1 MIFLDQMKNMKIYRR
16 PMFLP
21 TLENDK
27 KKKSAVLL
35 LTPNYLSSE
44 KLMNHPL
51 LVNKLR
57 YQSYYLQPDVS
68 YYISGKSTNAILKEE
83 YVYESTHLD
92 LYQSISEM
100 TASERNKL
108 KDSQFGLPKTRE
120 YPIHDEKHVRSAI
133 RFFNYVS
140 KADEKELADNI
151 NKAIKKFGMN
161 IKVGDNNRFKKY
173 YTESYIENE
182 LSFVDEG
189 VTYSNTIQKPMLSVS
204 AIITNNEGKILIL
217 DHVKCGAY
225 TIPGGKVDE
234 SDKSNEDA
242 IRREIKEEIG
252 IDIKSMSLYCV
263 NNFCCNYPAGSE
275 EYVYVSDITY
285 LVQTYDGEITNNE
298 PEKHK
303 SIEWMDRDELC
314 NNPNIPTS
322 RLLQCYLDNWK
333 KKVNDVTHTLTD
345 SLNSFI
351 YFSGYSKDIEVVRRI
366 ITPASY
372 YNTLANLLCIP
383 IIKANDIPVL
393 KLTVTSPGIA
403 GDCYASVNDE
413 GYLVINI
420 NIPRYELGDLDT
432 YILDLNSIIYKSILI
447 CKYPNLKYTKFP
459 DIIADFITDNDTKY
473 KQMGYTIFQG
483 IGLTIKELIIA
494 ISREDY
500 EPIVSKAMEINPD
513 IRRTDFFES
522 TYNSDE
528 RSIKYSRPVENKEIE
543 TIHKESVELMNS
555 NIFDEVEM
563 AYDEADYLRMGDIIT
578 FFNEAGKFDTEL
590 RAILYAERIR
600 QRGELLILLKEVK
613 EKNPWIKFAFPDLE
627 RYQGRNVFIDLYYYN
642 EIYFKNSTWKMQK
655 GYNLYLE
662 LLQRLINDPRIT
674 KAGYQKKTVFIPVN
688 DWHNNPA
695 SKMWLY
701 REEINPISILFELMK
716 NNSPLIKKTFKDTEI
731 VFFDRDKYFKLNFN
745 EVEDIPRTAQI
756 LRRFI
761 SIISSKAEFDP
772 EDIDTTL
779 DNKES
784 SKTIKANII
793 DQIELSTGVDVTGKE
808 LAIKKA
814 SKEMNKS
821 EAKNSKTKPIDP
833 VSANYSNKTD
843 VKSPATIEVED
854 KAKEKKLTKISDP
867 DKEKEKEAK
876 MIKLASIIDDVSDN
890 AADTDDAFDRL
901 DNYDDLRDLIIDINS
916 MRDDEV
922 KIDAARSAR
931 MNELDKQFL
940 AAQVKGKSIK
950 ELLDTANVNTSLS
963 TSSLKIDSPNEEWKE
978 MKFMNFD
985 KDYDLDKDI
994 VSCFYHFTKTSKPIS
1009 IRNID
1014 VTDNSTSEDRL
1025 DLYTVEMED
1034 FRGTRFTIK
1043 LDIPRMVDNR
1053 LLLRGNAKSIQTQL
1067 FNMPILKTEPG
1078 VAQVV
1083 TNYQKIFVRRKNTS
1097 SGRSNAK
1104 ASVFIKA
1111 VEKYTGKNLKIELG
1125 DNTRVAD
1132 KYELPIDYIDISGVV
1147 SKFETEEA
1155 IFFFN
1160 QTEMRELY
1168 PTVDDNYGVPIG
1180 IIKKTKDIIYYTIN
1194 NYSSSIVDKIMQ
1206 YVNDSEFYEL
1216 MTTLKP
1222 STSSTYSECSILNTK
1237 IPLVIVCGYVEGL
1250 TKVLQK
1256 ANINFRLTEKISNEE
1271 RKDLGRSFIK
1281 FEDGYLIYENTYIA
1295 SMLLS
1300 GLKICPTDLYSMTDI
1315 DNKNMYIEFLDNFGG
1330 RVKAD
1335 GLDNFYDCLI
1345 DPMTLEC
1352 LEYYKLPTDFVSV
1365 LLYANMLL
1373 CDNKYI
1379 AHTDMSSR
1387 RIRRMELIAAYTY
1400 EVLALGYAEYA
1411 NMIKHNRGGAT
1422 ISVKQSSVIDRIL
1435 TSPISSDDSIINAL
1449 YAIETTNSIT
1459 YKGKAGLNDDRSYSL
1474 DKRTYDNSMLNT
1486 LGMSTGFS
1494 ANVGVTRQAT
1504 MDMNVD
1510 SSRGYVKSIDG
1521 DTSKMNAAK
1530 SLCAT
1535 EGMTPFGTTRD
1546 DTPRTYMTFVQTA
1559 KHMVRTVESDPLLV
1573 TNGTDQAIP
1582 YMTIDKF
1589 AFKAK
1594 SEGKIKEI
1602 KPDEYII
1609 VEYKNGKKDY
1619 INLKETVEKN
1629 SDGGFFVP
1637 LKLSKMEGLKVGD
1650 NVQPGQILAY
1660 DKTSFSNSVGE
1671 SDNIAYNIGKLVK
1684 VAIINTDEGFEDSG
1698 VCSERLSK
1706 KLSSRIIKKVDHV
1719 IDKDANVFKM
1729 AKVGDLVEVEDPLI
1743 IWQNP
1748 HDDEEVDSLLRIMGA
1763 NSTKEE
1769 VSELGRKSIKSIMSG
1784 KVADIKIYRTVEL
1797 DELSPSLKKIV
1808 KEYEAPIIDLK
1819 KKLESEGLPSTD
1831 LPATYKLAP
1840 EGKLKKSQ
1848 EAILIEFY
1856 LEYTDTVAIGD
1867 KITYFSANKAII
1879 KNILPDNKAPYTNFR
1894 PNEPLDAFLSQT
1906 SVDKRMVSSLIVQGS
1921 INKLLV
1927 ELDRS
1932 CKDILG
1938 IPYDDSQV

>member
-1 MIFLDQMKNMKIYRR
+1 MIFVDQLKNMKIYRR

-27 KKKSAVLL
+27 KKKSAIML

-44 KLMNHPL
+44 RLMNHPL
-51 LVNKLR
+51 LINKLR
-57 YQSYYLQPDVS
+57 FQSYYLQPDVS
-68 YYISGKSTNAILKEE
+68 YYINGKSTNSVLKEE
-83 YVYESTHLD
+83 YVYEATQLD
-92 LYQSISEM
+92 FYQNLYEM
-100 TASERNKL
+100 SASERNKI
-108 KDSQFGLPKTRE
+108 KDFGLPQQKK
-120 YPIHDEKHVRSAI
+120 YPLHDEKHVRSAI
-133 RFFNYVS
+133 RFFNYCS
-140 KADEKELADNI
+140 KSEEEELANNI
-151 NKAIKKFGMN
+151 IKAIKKYNMN
-161 IKVGDNNRFKKY
+161 VNIGDNNRLKKY
-173 YTESYIENE
+173 YTEAYKEE
-182 LSFVDEG
+182 GLEFFDEG
-189 VTYSNTIQKPMLSVS
+189 VVYSNTPQNPLLSVS
-204 AIITNNEGKILIL
+204 AIITNEEGKILVL
-217 DHVKCGAY
+217 DHVKCAAY

-234 SDKSNEDA
+234 TDTTLGEA
-242 IRREIKEEIG
+242 IKREVREELG
-252 IDIKSMSLYCV
+252 IEVKSMAKFCV
-263 NNFCCNYPAGSE
+263 NNFCCNYPTGSDQYI
-275 EYVYVSDITY
+275 YVADHTFIIH
-285 LVQTYDGEITNNE
+285 TYDGEITNTE

-303 SIEWMDRDELC
+303 AIEWMDRDDLC
-314 NNPNIPTS
+314 NSTSIPMS
-322 RLLQCYLDNWK
+322 RLLQCYLSNWRK
-333 KKVNDVTHTLTD
+333 SVNDISHTLTD
-345 SLNSFI
+345 FLNSFI
-351 YFSGYSKDIEVVRRI
+351 YFSGFSKDIDVIRRI
-366 ITPASY
+366 ITPAAY
-372 YNTLANLLCIP
+372 YEILAKRLDLPMLNIKDIP
-383 IIKANDIPVL
+383 IL
-393 KLTVTSPGIA
+393 KITVTEP
-403 GDCYASVNDE
+403 DHASSTFTTSTDNGHLCVN
-413 GYLVINI
+413 VNV
-420 NIPRYELGDLDT
+420 PRYELGALDT
-432 YILDLNSIIYKSILI
+432 YILDIYSILYKAI
-447 CKYPNLKYTKFP
+447 LEAKYPILRNTRFP
-459 DIIADFITDNDTKY
+459 QIISDYLTDNDTKY
-473 KQMGYTIFQG
+473 KQIAYTIFT
-483 IGLTIKELIIA
+483 GLGLNIKDIIIA
-494 ISREDY
+494 TSRGDY
-500 EPIVSKAMEINPD
+500 DCIIPKCLEINKD
-513 IRRTDFFES
+513 LRRTDFFKEEYTPDNTVS
-522 TYNSDE
+522 NYNTE
-528 RSIKYSRPVENKEIE
+528 VKYKGVE
-543 TIHKESVELMNS
+543 TIQKESVEVMNS
-555 NIFDEVEM
+555 NIFDELEM
-563 AYDEADYLRMGDIIT
+563 CYEETDYLRMGDIIT
-578 FFNEAGKFDTEL
+578 FFTEAGKYDSEL
-590 RAILYAERIR
+590 RHILYAERIK
-600 QRGELLILLKEVK
+600 QRGELLLLLKDVK
-613 EKNPWIKFAFPDLE
+613 ERNAWIKFAFPDLD
-627 RYQGRNVFIDLYYYN
+627 RYQGRNVFVDLYFYN
-642 EIYFKNSTWKMQK
+642 EVYFKNSTWKMQK

-674 KAGYQKKTVFIPVN
+674 KAGYEKKTIFIPVL
-688 DWHNNPA
+688 DWANNPS

-701 REEINPISILFELMK
+701 REDINPISILFELMK
-716 NNSPLIKKTFKDTEI
+716 NNSPLIKKTFKDTDI
-731 VFFDRDKYFKLNFN
+731 IFFDKDKYFKLNFSQ
-745 EVEDIPRTAQI
+745 VEDIPKTAQV
-756 LRRFI
+756 LKRFI
-761 SIISSKAEFDP
+761 TIITSKAEFSA

-779 DNKES
+779 DSKES
-784 SKTIKANII
+784 SKTIKANLI
-793 DQIELSTGVDVTGKE
+793 DQIELSTGVDITGKE
-808 LAIKKA
+808 LSIKKSNDAINA
-814 SKEMNKS
+814 SKPGSGKK
-821 EAKNSKTKPIDP
+821 ATPYDP
-833 VSANYSNKTD
+833 VSSMYRNTTD
-843 VKSPATIEVED
+843 AKSPATIEAEE
-854 KAKEKKLTKISDP
+854 KAKEKNLTKTSNP
-867 DKEKEKEAK
+867 EKEKEKEAK
-876 MIKLASIIDDVSDN
+876 MIKLASIIDDVSAN
-890 AADTDDAFDRL
+890 ATDTDDAFDRL
-901 DNYDDLRDLIIDINS
+901 DNFDDMRDLIIDINS

-922 KIDAARSAR
+922 KIDDARSAR
-931 MNELDKQFL
+931 MSDLDKQFL
-940 AAQVKGKSIK
+940 AAQVKGKSVK
-950 ELLDTANVNTSLS
+950 ELLDTTKTNTPLS
-963 TSSLKIDSPNEEWKE
+963 STSLKIDSPNEEWKD

-994 VSCFYHFTKTSKPIS
+994 VACFYHFTKTSKPIS
-1009 IRNID
+1009 IRNIN

-1034 FRGTRFTIK
+1034 FKGTRFTVK

-1053 LLLRGNAKSIQTQL
+1053 LLLRGNAKAIQTQL

-1111 VEKYTGKNLKIELG
+1111 IEKYTGKDIKITSG
-1125 DNTRVAD
+1125 DNTRIAD
-1132 KYELPIDYIDISGVV
+1132 KYELPIDYIDISGVI

-1155 IFFFN
+1155 VFYFN
-1160 QTEMRELY
+1160 QSEMRELY
-1168 PTVDDNYGVPIG
+1168 PTIDDNYGVPIG
-1180 IIKKTKDIIYYTIN
+1180 VIKKTKEIIYYKMTEW
-1194 NYSSSIVDKIMQ
+1194 SSSVVDTILQ
-1206 YVNDSEFYEL
+1206 YTSSKDFYDL
-1216 MTTLKP
+1216 VVSLKP

-1237 IPLVIVCGYVEGL
+1237 IPLVIVVAYTEGL

-1256 ANINFRLTEKISNEE
+1256 AGVQFRLTEKITSEE
-1271 RKDLGRSFIK
+1271 RRDLSLSYIK
-1281 FEDGYLIYENTYIA
+1281 FEDGYLIYNNTYTA

-1300 GLKICPTDLYSMTDI
+1300 GLKICPTDIFSMTDI

-1352 LEYYKLPTDFVSV
+1352 LQYYKLPTDFVSV

-1387 RIRRMELIAAYTY
+1387 RIRRTEMIAAYTY
-1400 EVLALGYAEYA
+1400 EVLSLGYAEYA
-1411 NMIKHNRGGAT
+1411 NMIKHSRGGAT
-1422 ISVKQSSVIDRIL
+1422 IAVKQSSVIDKIL

-1559 KHMVRTVESDPLLV
+1559 KHMVRTIESDPLLV

-1582 YMTIDKF
+1582 YLTIDKF

-1594 SEGKIKEI
+1594 DEGKIKEI
-1602 KPDEYII
+1602 KNDQYII

-1650 NVQPGQILAY
+1650 KVVPGQILAY

-1671 SDNIAYNIGKLVK
+1671 SDNISYNIGKLVK

-1706 KLSSRIIKKVDHV
+1706 KLSSRIIKKVDKV
-1719 IDKDANVFKM
+1719 IDKDANIFKM
-1729 AKVGDLVEVEDPLI
+1729 ARIGDLVEVEDPLL
-1743 IWQNP
+1743 IWQDP
-1748 HDDEEVDSLLRIMGA
+1748 HDDEEVDSLLRIMGTNA
-1763 NSTKEE
+1763 TKDE
-1769 VSELGRKSIKSIMSG
+1769 VHELGRKTLRSIMSG

-1808 KEYEAPIIDLK
+1808 QEYEAPIIELK
-1819 KKLESEGLPSTD
+1819 KKLDSEGLSSTD

-1840 EGKLKKSQ
+1840 EGKLKKAQ
-1848 EAILIEFY
+1848 EAILIEYY
-1856 LEYTDTVAIGD
+1856 LEYSDTVAIGD

-1879 KNILPDNKAPYTNFR
+1879 KNILPDDKAPYTDFR

-1906 SVDKRMVSSLIVQGS
+1906 SVDKRMVSSLIIQGS
-1921 INKLLV
+1921 INKLLI

-1938 IPYDDSQV
+1938 IKYDDTQV